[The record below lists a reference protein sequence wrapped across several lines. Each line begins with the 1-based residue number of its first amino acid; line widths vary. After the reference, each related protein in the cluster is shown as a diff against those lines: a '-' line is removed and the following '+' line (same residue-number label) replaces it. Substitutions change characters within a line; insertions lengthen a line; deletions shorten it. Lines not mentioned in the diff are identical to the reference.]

1 MAKWYSDL
9 AKAGG
14 EIHYAS
20 NGPQELFPV
29 VTEFLDSGGFPLGSI
44 TLKEYGGATSTLSKL
59 FEEPGSRKRA
69 AVEDILI
76 EFPYCRFILVG
87 DSGEMDLD
95 LYLAL
100 AHQYPKQVLA
110 IYIRDVTTPFF
121 PYGVPSSVDLS
132 KSSSASASTTSSL
145 PSSAPPFISNLSLE
159 DKNSDPLSPNN
170 PLQPEPLN
178 HTEEMQYAI
187 DTWLD
192 KVRMAEQNLP
202 KGVIFRVFRH
212 GEECR
217 EESLKFMRG

>member
-9 AKAGG
+9 VKAGG

-29 VTEFLDSGGFPLGSI
+29 ISEFLDIGGFPLGSI

-110 IYIRDVTTPFF
+110 IYIRDVTTPF
-121 PYGVPSSVDLS
+121 PYDQPSS
-132 KSSSASASTTSSL
+132 SSSSTTTSL
-145 PSSAPPFISNLSLE
+145 PTTAPPSIHNMSLE

-187 DTWLD
+187 DTFLD

-202 KGVIFRVFRH
+202 EGVIFRVFRH
-212 GEECR
+212 GKECR
-217 EESLKFMRG
+217 EESLKFLRS